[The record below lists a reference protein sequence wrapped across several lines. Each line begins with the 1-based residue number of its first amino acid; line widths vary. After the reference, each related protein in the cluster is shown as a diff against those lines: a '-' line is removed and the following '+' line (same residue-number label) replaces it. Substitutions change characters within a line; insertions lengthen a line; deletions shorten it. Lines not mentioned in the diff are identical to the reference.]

1 MVNKARLV
9 AKCPDCQ
16 SSINLPPLPELWMRV
31 TCPECG
37 TQLEIVDDDPWELD
51 YAEDFEEEELD
62 DEFEDFE
69 GADLVDED
77 LDEFEDEDED
87 ERWHR

>member
-1 MVNKARLV
+1 MVNKARIV

-16 SSINLPPLPELWMRV
+16 SSINLPPKPELWMRV

-51 YAEDFEEEELD
+51 YAEDFEEEDFEEEFEDLDDEELD
-62 DEFEDFE
+62 DELEEFD
-69 GADLVDED
+69 DDE
-77 LDEFEDEDED
+77 EDEP
-87 ERWHR
+87 WH